1 MSKPLLVAEGLSKR
15 FPNGVLAVDDVD
27 VTVNEG
33 ETVGIVGES
42 GCGKS
47 TTAKLILRLLDADRG
62 TIFFD
67 GFDFLR
73 LGRTLLRRARGTI
86 QLVPQNPQT
95 SLNPRL
101 KIGTS
106 IAFNL
111 KAHGWARR
119 DIGPRIDSMLD
130 RVGIDPAYAGRYPH
144 QLSGGQLQRVAI
156 ARALATDP
164 KLVICDEAVSA
175 LDKSVQ
181 AQVLNLLH
189 DLQHETGVAYLFISH
204 DLAVVEH
211 FSDRVIVMY
220 LGRVV
225 ENASAVDLWRRPV
238 HPYSEALLS
247 SVPGRGDGRIILSGD
262 LPSPANPPSG
272 CVFRTRCPEARA
284 SCADARPEL
293 EVVGDGHLAACP
305 VRIHATTA
313 VGDRAVAGVAAH
325 SSPGGSDRAVQ

>member
-1 MSKPLLVAEGLSKR
+1 VSKPLLVAEHLTKR

-27 VTVNEG
+27 VTVDEG

-62 TIFFD
+62 SIFFD
-67 GFDFLR
+67 GFDFLK

-119 DIGPRIDSMLD
+119 DIGARIESMLD
-130 RVGIDPAYAGRYPH
+130 RVGIDPAYASRYPH

-189 DLQHETGVAYLFISH
+189 ELQRETGVAYLFISH

-211 FSDRVIVMY
+211 FSDRVTVMY

-225 ENASAVDLWRRPV
+225 ENASAADLWRHPV

-247 SVPGRGDGRIILSGD
+247 SVPGRGDGRIVLSGD

-272 CVFRTRCPEARA
+272 CVFRTRCPEALA
-284 SCADARPEL
+284 SCADARPGL
-293 EVVGDGHLAACP
+293 EVVGERHLAACP
-305 VRIHATTA
+305 VRIHAA
-313 VGDRAVAGVAAH
+313 VAPADLAVAGVPAH
-325 SSPGGSDRAVQ
+325 SLSGGTDRAVP

>member
-1 MSKPLLVAEGLSKR
+1 VSGPLLVAEHLSKR

-27 VTVNEG
+27 VTVDEG

-47 TTAKLILRLLDADRG
+47 TTAKLILRLLAADAG
-62 TIFFD
+62 SIFFD
-67 GFDFLR
+67 GFDFLK

-119 DIGPRIDSMLD
+119 DIGPRVESMLD
-130 RVGIDPAYAGRYPH
+130 RVGIDPAYASRYPH

-181 AQVLNLLH
+181 AQVLNLLT
-189 DLQHETGVAYLFISH
+189 DLQRETGVAYLFISH

-211 FSDRVIVMY
+211 FSDRVVVMY

-225 ENASAVDLWRRPV
+225 ENATAAELWRRPV
-238 HPYSEALLS
+238 HPYSEALLA
-247 SVPGRGDGRIILSGD
+247 SVPGHTGEQVVLSGD

-272 CVFRTRCPEARA
+272 CVFRTRCPEAIA
-284 SCADARPEL
+284 SCADARPPL
-293 EVVGDGHLAACP
+293 AVVGTGHFAACP
-305 VRIHATTA
+305 VRIGALPSS
-313 VGDRAVAGVAAH
+313 GDLAVAGVSSHPH
-325 SSPGGSDRAVQ
+325 SGGSIREVQ